1 MSKNVLISGG
11 GVAGLALAYWLDD
24 AGFRV
29 TVVERSP
36 EWRAGGQA
44 IDVRGVALDVV
55 KAMGLL
61 EAIAERRTQLRGM
74 STVDRDGNE
83 IERTEERTYS
93 AGRLDSP
100 DIEIFRDD
108 LCRLLMEKAGSR
120 IEYVLGDS
128 IRALTQDSKGVGVVF
143 KCGPERRF
151 DLVIGADG
159 VYSQVRKLVFGDEEA
174 FVKPLG
180 VALAL
185 FTTPNLIDLDHWQ
198 MAYRD
203 DTMGSVIY
211 PSFDHQ
217 QLRVSVGFGTDDVNI
232 GRDDVAAQKA
242 VVAEKS
248 AHLGGLFPQ
257 LIEAM
262 GDASQ
267 FYYGDLAQIRMPSW
281 SQGRVVLA
289 GDAAHCASPFSGQGT
304 SLALVGALVLARELA
319 RTPEDFARA
328 FAAYEQRMRP
338 FVDLNQALVDMER
351 RGPAPDDQF
360 NCAKNGIVLD
370 DLLKTV
376 A

>member
-11 GVAGLALAYWLDD
+11 GVAGLALACWLDD
-24 AGFRV
+24 AGFGV
-29 TVVERSP
+29 TIVERSA

-55 KAMGLL
+55 KAMSLL
-61 EAIAERRTQLRGM
+61 DAIAERRTQLRGM
-74 STVDRDGNE
+74 STVDSEGNE

-108 LCRLLMEKAGSR
+108 LCKLLMEKAGSR
-120 IEYVLGDS
+120 IDYLLGDS
-128 IRALTQDSKGVGVVF
+128 IRALTQDSDGVSVVF
-143 KCGPERRF
+143 KGGAGRRF

-159 VYSQVRKLVFGDEEA
+159 VYSQVRKLVFGGEEA

-198 MAYRD
+198 IAYRD
-203 DTMGSVIY
+203 ETMGSVIY
-211 PSFDHQ
+211 PSFDHR
-217 QLRVSVGFGTDDVNI
+217 QLRVSVGFGTDDVHV

-248 AHLGGLFPQ
+248 AHLGGVFPQ

-262 GDASQ
+262 GNASQ
-267 FYYGDLAQIRMPSW
+267 FYYGELAQIRMPSW
-281 SQGRVVLA
+281 SKGRVVLA

-319 RTPEDFARA
+319 RTPEDFAQA

-338 FVDLNQALVDMER
+338 FVDLNQALVDLER

-360 NCAKNGIVLD
+360 NRAKNGIELD
-370 DLLKTV
+370 DLLNRV

>member
-29 TVVERSP
+29 TVVERSR

-44 IDVRGVALDVV
+44 VDVRGVALDVV

-61 EAIAERRTQLRGM
+61 DAIAEQRTRLRGM
-74 STVDRDGNE
+74 STVDHDGNE
-83 IERTEERTYS
+83 IERTEERTFS
-93 AGRLDSP
+93 AGRLDST

-108 LCRLLMEKAGSR
+108 LCKLLMEKAGSR

-128 IRALTQDSKGVGVVF
+128 IRALTQDSDGVSVVF
-143 KCGPERRF
+143 KGGAERPF
-151 DLVIGADG
+151 DLVVGADG
-159 VYSQVRKLVFGDEEA
+159 VYSNVRKLVFGGEEA

-185 FTTPNLIDLDHWQ
+185 FTTPNLINLDHWQ
-198 MAYRD
+198 IAYRD

-217 QLRVSVGFGTDDVNI
+217 QLRVSVGFGTDDVSV

-242 VVAEKS
+242 VVAAKS
-248 AHLGGLFPQ
+248 AHLGGMFPQ

-267 FYYGDLAQIRMPSW
+267 FYYGDLAQIHMPSW

-319 RTPEDFARA
+319 RTPEDFAQA
-328 FAAYEQRMRP
+328 FAAYEKRMRP
-338 FVDLNQALVDMER
+338 FVDINQALVNLER
-351 RGPAPDDQF
+351 RGHIPDEQF
-360 NCAKNGIVLD
+360 NVAKNGIVLD
-370 DLLKTV
+370 DLLNMV

>member
-29 TVVERSP
+29 TVVERSR

-44 IDVRGVALDVV
+44 VDVRGVALDVV

-61 EAIAERRTQLRGM
+61 DAIAEQRSRLRGM
-74 STVDRDGNE
+74 STVDHDGNE
-83 IERTEERTYS
+83 IERTEERTFS
-93 AGRLDSP
+93 AGRLDST

-108 LCRLLMEKAGSR
+108 LCKLLMEKAGSR

-128 IRALTQDSKGVGVVF
+128 IRALTQDSDGVSVVF
-143 KCGPERRF
+143 KGGAERPF
-151 DLVIGADG
+151 DLVVGADG
-159 VYSQVRKLVFGDEEA
+159 VYSNVRKLVFGGEEA

-185 FTTPNLIDLDHWQ
+185 FTTPNLINLDHWQ
-198 MAYRD
+198 IAYRD

-217 QLRVSVGFGTDDVNI
+217 QLRVSVGFGTDDVSV

-242 VVAEKS
+242 VVAAKS
-248 AHLGGLFPQ
+248 AHLGGMFPQ

-267 FYYGDLAQIRMPSW
+267 FYYGDLAQIHMPSW

-319 RTPEDFARA
+319 RTPEDFAQA
-328 FAAYEQRMRP
+328 FAAYEKRMRP
-338 FVDLNQALVDMER
+338 FVDINQALVNLER
-351 RGPAPDDQF
+351 RGHIPDEQF
-360 NCAKNGIVLD
+360 NVAKNGIVLD
-370 DLLKTV
+370 DLLNMV